1 MKLSTYR
8 LPEKSKKK
16 DLFFNMF
23 GSCVNACVSIFL
35 LVVVSHLL
43 GSEEAGLFTLAYS
56 SAQMLYTIASFE
68 MRNVQ
73 VTDAKREFPFSAVLG
88 YRLISVA
95 LMLCVSAAFIL
106 IRGYVGKTAVVIS
119 LFCVYMAILALS
131 DSFQGNTHLNGYL
144 FIAGRSIG
152 ITVMLCA
159 IAFSVTLYFT
169 RNLIVSIVP
178 MLCTAF
184 FWMLFHDVPYS
195 NNFAKAKPS
204 FEPKLMR
211 KIFLAALPLFL
222 SAFLNQ
228 YISNAPKYAI
238 DTLLT
243 ATDQAHYGYLVMPAF
258 AINLLSIFAFRPQLV
273 TLSENWSRGEFSKFK
288 KTTMRLYCW
297 IGLVTVAALIC
308 GYFLGIPVL
317 SLLYGADL
325 SGKRGMLL
333 MLLLAGC
340 FSACAVL
347 SMTLFTTMRKQKY
360 CLAAYS
366 ITAIFAL
373 VVPKVLVSSYGIKGA
388 AYAYLSEMM
397 LLFACMLTML
407 VAVFVKTAR
416 SAGQYIKNTSEE
428 GKIE

>member
-1 MKLSTYR
+1 
-8 LPEKSKKK
+8 
-16 DLFFNMF
+16 
-23 GSCVNACVSIFL
+23 
-35 LVVVSHLL
+35 
-43 GSEEAGLFTLAYS
+43 
-56 SAQMLYTIASFE
+56 
-68 MRNVQ
+68 
-73 VTDAKREFPFSAVLG
+73 
-88 YRLISVA
+88 
-95 LMLCVSAAFIL
+95 
-106 IRGYVGKTAVVIS
+106 
-119 LFCVYMAILALS
+119 
-131 DSFQGNTHLNGYL
+131 
-144 FIAGRSIG
+144 
-152 ITVMLCA
+152 
-159 IAFSVTLYFT
+159 
-169 RNLIVSIVP
+169 
-178 MLCTAF
+178 
-184 FWMLFHDVPYS
+184 
-195 NNFAKAKPS
+195 
-204 FEPKLMR
+204 
-211 KIFLAALPLFL
+211 
-222 SAFLNQ
+222 
-228 YISNAPKYAI
+228 
-238 DTLLT
+238 
-243 ATDQAHYGYLVMPAF
+243 
-258 AINLLSIFAFRPQLV
+258 
-273 TLSENWSRGEFSKFK
+273 
-288 KTTMRLYCW
+288 MRLYCW